1 MEEVMAMGTGGA
13 PALSRDELLRYGRH
27 VTLAEVGLEGQK
39 RLKAARVLLVG
50 AGGLGCP
57 AALYLAAAGIG
68 TLGVVDF
75 DDVDASNLQRQV
87 AHGTAAIGRPKLE
100 SLRARLADLNPNVV
114 VEPHAVRL
122 DRTNA
127 MDVVARY
134 DVVIDGT
141 DNFATRY
148 LVNDACVLAGK
159 PNVYGSILRFEGQ
172 ASVFDATRGPCY
184 RCLYPEPPAP
194 GVVPNCA
201 EAGVLGVLPGV
212 IGAIQATEAI
222 KLVLGAPDTLIG
234 RLLLYDAWALTFREL
249 ILKKDPACPVCGEH
263 PSITELIDYE
273 EFCGTRAA
281 EAALRAT
288 ADALT
293 VKELDARR
301 KRGDDLVLL
310 DVREPGELDLASLD
324 DVVHIPLAM
333 LPLRVKELDPT
344 REVVVLCHMGVR
356 SALAARWL
364 REHDFPRVLNLAG
377 GIDAWSREVD
387 PSVPRY

>member
-1 MEEVMAMGTGGA
+1 VTV
-13 PALSRDELLRYGRH
+13 EL
-27 VTLAEVGLEGQK
+27 
-39 RLKAARVLLVG
+39 
-50 AGGLGCP
+50 
-57 AALYLAAAGIG
+57 
-68 TLGVVDF
+68 
-75 DDVDASNLQRQV
+75 
-87 AHGTAAIGRPKLE
+87 
-100 SLRARLADLNPNVV
+100 
-114 VEPHAVRL
+114 HAVRL

-127 MDVVARY
+127 MDIVARY
-134 DVVIDGT
+134 DLVIDGT

-172 ASVFDATRGPCY
+172 ASVFDAARGPCY

-249 ILKKDPACPVCGEH
+249 TLKKDPDCPVCGTH

-281 EAALRAT
+281 EAELEAM

-310 DVREPGELDLASLD
+310 DVREPGELDLASID
-324 DVVHIPLAM
+324 GVVHIPLAM
-333 LPLRVKELDPT
+333 LPVRVKELDPA
-344 REVVVLCHMGVR
+344 REIVVLCHMGVR
-356 SALAARWL
+356 SALATRWL
-364 REHDFPRVLNLAG
+364 REHDFPRVLNLTG
-377 GIDAWSREVD
+377 GIDAWSREID